1 MKSFAERLR
10 EDRRLVI
17 LRLLSETRGFT
28 LNSSQV
34 QMGLEMVSVP
44 CTRADV
50 IEDLRFLANNGL
62 IRMTPVPGIENL
74 YGVVRPGPGISNP
87 PGGGIYRGVPI
98 YGGGGLVRARIAR
111 L

>member
-74 YGVVRPGPGISNP
+74 YGVVLTNDGDEVVKGRSVVVGVSAPGP
-87 PGGGIYRGVPI
+87 R
-98 YGGGGLVRARIAR
+98 
-111 L
+111 

>member
-50 IEDLRFLANNGL
+50 IDDLRFLGNNGL
-62 IRMTPVPGIENL
+62 LRMTPVPGIENL
-74 YGVVRPGPGISNP
+74 YGVVLTNDGDEVVKGRSVVVGVSTPGP
-87 PGGGIYRGVPI
+87 R
-98 YGGGGLVRARIAR
+98 
-111 L
+111 

>member
-74 YGVVRPGPGISNP
+74 YGVVLTNDGDEVVKGRSVVVGVSTPGP
-87 PGGGIYRGVPI
+87 R
-98 YGGGGLVRARIAR
+98 
-111 L
+111 